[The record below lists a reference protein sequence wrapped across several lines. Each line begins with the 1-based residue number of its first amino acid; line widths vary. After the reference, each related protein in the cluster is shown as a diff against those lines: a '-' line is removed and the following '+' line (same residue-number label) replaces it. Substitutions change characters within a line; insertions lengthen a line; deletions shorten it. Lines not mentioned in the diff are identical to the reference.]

1 AHVLLQGRT
10 VKRQGNYLIGNP
22 SQQGNSVI
30 VDSLK
35 RLIDKGWLA
44 EHQRGQFSIVEG
56 LNGAALNGAAADH

>member
-1 AHVLLQGRT
+1 MRAKEVAMALGEPDIHKRVEAVRT
-10 VKRQGNYLIGNP
+10 R
-22 SQQGNSVI
+22 
-30 VDSLK
+30 LK